1 MIPSRYSTH
10 LGLVGMAALWG
21 ASWPWGRVVAQAMP
35 PLAAACLRF
44 LLASTALLLWLHQSG
59 RMGTLRT
66 LRPRQWGGLACA
78 SAVGVLGYSIFFL
91 LALQHVPAGRAAM
104 VVALNPVLTL
114 AFAALLF
121 KEKANWAMAAGV
133 VLAVTGALYAL
144 SGGSLAAL
152 RPGASGAGELLLLGC
167 AACWVGYTLVGRMVL
182 TTVDSLTTTTV
193 TAVMG
198 AAMLLLASLVIEG
211 PAAWAP
217 LPAVPR
223 TVWYSLAALALGST
237 TLAYAWYLHGVK
249 VLGAGPAAAY
259 MSLVPLFGMVFS
271 GLWLGEPF
279 TPSLLLGGAMA
290 IIGMSLM
297 NAGRWKLERTP
308 TPKR

>member
-44 LLASTALLLWLHQSG
+44 LLASAALLLWLHQSG

-66 LRPRQWGGLACA
+66 LRPRQWGLACA